1 LTRARF
7 TSNLVSIETNVKGE
21 MAGMRRRRGA
31 AAEAEGAAAGRLALE
46 RFVPY
51 RLSVLANTVSR
62 DVARIYDARFGLS
75 VPEWR
80 VMAVLGRFEPLAANA
95 VAARTAMD
103 KVRVS
108 RAVARLLR
116 AGLVARATDRH
127 DRRRSVLRLSAR
139 GLAIYAAI
147 VPLALAVEAKLLAA
161 LRPAERAAL
170 DRLLAKLQAR
180 AERLAAGGGGPD

>member
-1 LTRARF
+1 
-7 TSNLVSIETNVKGE
+7 